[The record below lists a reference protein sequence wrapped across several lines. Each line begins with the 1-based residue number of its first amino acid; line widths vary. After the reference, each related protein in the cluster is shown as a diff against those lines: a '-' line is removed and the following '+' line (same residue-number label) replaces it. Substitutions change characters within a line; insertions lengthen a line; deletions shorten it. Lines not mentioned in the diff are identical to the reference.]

1 MQNKVYGFA
10 VFVRSLLAYSNC
22 GFRKRIMQA
31 DVRGGNSGT
40 RYLLRMPHT
49 QPIQLN
55 GEPLTIHM
63 VHQVARLGR
72 VAQIGATGRANLL
85 RARGAVNKVAA
96 GNDAVYG
103 INTGFGSLAHVRVPT
118 DQLRQLQHNIVR
130 SHAAGVGKPLPT
142 DVVRGML
149 FILAASLCR
158 GHSGVRVEVV
168 ERILHML
175 AHDITPVVPE
185 IGSVGA
191 SGDLAPLAHA
201 ILSLMGEGDVIV
213 AGKTISAAAALK
225 SANLQPLQLEA
236 KEGLALLNGTH
247 LMASRAALAFEEIDA
262 LRGAAI
268 NAAAMSMDAC
278 LASHSPLDERIH
290 LARNQPGQI
299 TVAAAMRGLL
309 AGSNIPASHKDNDPR
324 VQDPYGLRCAA
335 QVIGAAFD
343 QLDSARLVVERELGA
358 VTDNP
363 LVFVDDSG
371 AFEIVSGGN
380 FHGMPLALAMDQA
393 KIALCHIA
401 GISERR
407 TFWVLSGHDT
417 VNRVQPHLATSPGL
431 ESGLMITQYTAA
443 ACCNE
448 LQSLAHPASVG
459 NVSTCGG
466 IEDYN
471 SFGPTSATQ
480 LARSVELC
488 RSVIA
493 IELYVMTQA
502 LEAQRPLRSGAGVEA
517 MHALVRSRVKPLSG
531 DRSPAPDLAA
541 IIELIQ

>member
-1 MQNKVYGFA
+1 MA
-10 VFVRSLLAYSNC
+10 
-22 GFRKRIMQA
+22 
-31 DVRGGNSGT
+31 
-40 RYLLRMPHT
+40 
-49 QPIQLN
+49 QPQPLELN
-55 GEPLTIHM
+55 GEPLSISL
-63 VHQVARLGR
+63 VNQVARGGR
-72 VAQIGATGRANLL
+72 AVRIGAKGRENLL
-85 RARGAVNKVAA
+85 AAHRAVAAVAA
-96 GNDAVYG
+96 GSTAVYG
-103 INTGFGSLAHVRVPT
+103 INTGFGSLAHVRVPAE
-118 DQLRQLQHNIVR
+118 QLRQLQHNIVR

-149 FILAASLCR
+149 LILAASLCR

-168 ERILHML
+168 ERILQL
-175 AHDITPVVPE
+175 LEHDITPQIPE

-201 ILSLMGEGDVIV
+201 MLALLGEGDVSV
-213 AGKTISAAAALK
+213 GGKIMSAAAALK
-225 SANLQPLQLEA
+225 AHNLKPLELEA

-247 LMASRAALAFEEIDA
+247 LMASRAALAFEEIDS

-268 NAAAMSMDAC
+268 SAAAMSMDAC

-290 LARNQPGQI
+290 QARKQPGQI
-299 TVAAAMRGLL
+299 AVAAAMRGLL
-309 AGSNIPASHKDNDPR
+309 AGSQIPDSHKDNDPR
-324 VQDPYGLRCAA
+324 VQDPYGLRCSP

-343 QLDSARLVVERELGA
+343 QLDFARGVIERELGA

-363 LVFVDDSG
+363 LVFAGGKGGFD
-371 AFEIVSGGN
+371 IVSGGN

-393 KIALCHIA
+393 KVALCHIA

-407 TFWVLSGHDT
+407 TFWILSGHDPM
-417 VNRVQPHLATSPGL
+417 NRVKPHLATHPGL
-431 ESGLMITQYTAA
+431 ESGLMIVQYTAA

-480 LARSVELC
+480 LARAVELC

-517 MHALVRSRVKPLSG
+517 TYKLVRSRVKPLAG

-541 IIELIQ
+541 IIDLIK